1 VTFWG
6 ADWSA
11 ANTLSGGPAPASFK
25 GFASSTGEPPM
36 NGNNWTCRAGN
47 ASSPPSGP
55 LPTYMGVL
63 VTDSVS
69 KSGSTIH
76 GDTVHIVV
84 VKVDPGYSTN
94 PGHPGTGTVV
104 AVFS

>member
-1 VTFWG
+1 
-6 ADWSA
+6 
-11 ANTLSGGPAPASFK
+11 
-25 GFASSTGEPPM
+25 
-36 NGNNWTCRAGN
+36 
-47 ASSPPSGP
+47 
-55 LPTYMGVL
+55 MGVL